1 MRSDANFSLHVAV
14 KARQVLIVM
23 VGITLTLCL
32 LSLAANVMW
41 IEKFPGSGTALAL
54 FSVDREM
61 SLPTWWSTLV
71 LAGLGLVTWL
81 VSVHQVKRWR
91 QRAACW
97 ALAGGF
103 LFLSADEALML
114 HERLGGKVSLKG
126 GFHHARWIL
135 VWLPAALLAAVVVLG
150 LLWQTSS
157 SLVVG
162 IVVGMT
168 VFLSGA
174 VGLELLNS
182 NLRYQAEQRTQVETA
197 PDAMA
202 QAAFV
207 PNDWRRE
214 RVYYPYMLSTT
225 AEECLEMLGAVIWM
239 GALMRFQQAPG
250 TSSASKPVRAT
261 AIGSGRSRLQ
271 PTAP

>member
-1 MRSDANFSLHVAV
+1 
-14 KARQVLIVM
+14 
-23 VGITLTLCL
+23 
-32 LSLAANVMW
+32 
-41 IEKFPGSGTALAL
+41 
-54 FSVDREM
+54 
-61 SLPTWWSTLV
+61 
-71 LAGLGLVTWL
+71 
-81 VSVHQVKRWR
+81 
-91 QRAACW
+91 
-97 ALAGGF
+97 
-103 LFLSADEALML
+103 ML